1 MSDWYLH
8 GERVDSMP
16 VDDRG
21 AQYGDGLF
29 ETVAIR
35 AGQPRFWDLH
45 LERLTTGCER
55 LGICKPEKPALREDL
70 DGALAASAID
80 TEWATAKIVV
90 SSGTGP
96 RGYQRPEAALPT
108 VRIGLF
114 DGRRLATEAYRD
126 GVQALVCQT
135 RVALQPLLAGIKSLN
150 RLEQVLARAEWDDAQ
165 IAEGLMLD
173 TEGRLIC
180 GTMSNVFI
188 VRNNVIATP
197 AITRCGVSGVMRR
210 HVLAQLAREGIPC
223 DVRDI
228 RAAELDTLDEVFLS
242 NSQFGVVPLRQ
253 LAARKLDV
261 GSVSRRV
268 MGLVAASGVPEC
280 AT

>member
-1 MSDWYLH
+1 MSEWYLH

-35 AGQPRFWDLH
+35 GGQPRFWDLH
-45 LERLTTGCER
+45 LERLATGCER
-55 LGICKPEKPALREDL
+55 LGIPAPEQRTLRADL
-70 DGALAASAID
+70 DAGLAASAID
-80 TEWATAKIVV
+80 TGWATAKLVV

-96 RGYQRPEAALPT
+96 RGYRRPDASSPT
-108 VRIGLF
+108 VRIGIF
-114 DGRRLATEAYRD
+114 EGRRLATEAYRA
-126 GVQALVCQT
+126 GVRAIVCQT
-135 RVALQPLLAGIKSLN
+135 RLALQPLLAGIKSLN

-165 IAEGLMLD
+165 IVEGLMLD
-173 TEGRLIC
+173 TEGRVIC

-210 HVLAQLAREGIPC
+210 HVLAQLARAGVACE
-223 DVRDI
+223 VRDI
-228 RAAELDTLDEVFLS
+228 PAGELDTSDEVFLT
-242 NSQFGVVPLRQ
+242 NSQFGVVPLQQ
-253 LAARKLDV
+253 LAARKLAV
-261 GSVSRRV
+261 PSASRRI
-268 MGLVAASGVPEC
+268 MKLVAASGVAEC
-280 AT
+280 ST

>member
-1 MSDWYLH
+1 MSEWYLH
-8 GERVDSMP
+8 GARVDSVP
-16 VDDRG
+16 VDDRSV
-21 AQYGDGLF
+21 QYGDGLF

-35 AGQPRFWDLH
+35 DAQPRFWDLH
-45 LERLTTGCER
+45 LERLTTGCDR
-55 LGICKPEKPALREDL
+55 LGICAPKQRALRAD
-70 DGALAASAID
+70 LAAGLAATAID

-96 RGYQRPEAALPT
+96 RGYKRPDNASPT

-114 DGRRLATEAYRD
+114 GGLRLTPETYRD
-126 GVQALVCQT
+126 GARALVCQT
-135 RVALQPLLAGIKSLN
+135 RLAQQPLLAGIKSLN

-165 IAEGLMLD
+165 ILEGLMLD
-173 TEGRLIC
+173 TGDRLIC

-197 AITRCGVSGVMRR
+197 AITRCGVAGVMRR
-210 HVLAQLAREGIPC
+210 HVLAQLAREGVAC

-228 RAAELDTLDEVFLS
+228 HVDELDDSDEIFLT
-242 NSQFGVVPLRQ
+242 NSQFGVLPVRQ
-253 LAARKLDV
+253 LAARQLAV
-261 GSVSRRV
+261 RSISRRV
-268 MGLVAASGVPEC
+268 MNLVAASGVPEC